1 LYLSTYETRIVLYI
15 VYLMT
20 ILEQGM
26 VLLEEIL
33 TNIFKELDP
42 IWLMRMQRGD
52 GESLWDM

>member
-1 LYLSTYETRIVLYI
+1 
-15 VYLMT
+15 MT